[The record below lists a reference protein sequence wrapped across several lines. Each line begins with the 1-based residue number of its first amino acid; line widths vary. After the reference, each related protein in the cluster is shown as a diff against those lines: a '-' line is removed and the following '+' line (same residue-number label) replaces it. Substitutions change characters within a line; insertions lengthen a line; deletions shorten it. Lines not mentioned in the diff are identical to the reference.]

1 MENLIFK
8 GNNTK
13 PDINFSAESGILI
26 IKGRSILEFAE
37 NIFEP
42 MNKWVE
48 EYSKSVNNKKI
59 TIEIALEYFNSS
71 TAKALTRFFILT
83 KELLSNNNLEVNY
96 YYDDESILDYGH
108 DFAEVTGMGFNF
120 VEKKYH

>member
-1 MENLIFK
+1 VENFVFE

-13 PDINFSAESGILI
+13 PEVNFSAETGILI
-26 IKGRSILEFAE
+26 IKGKSLLEYAE
-37 NIFEP
+37 NLFEP
-42 MNKWVE
+42 MNNWVE
-48 EYSKSVNNKKI
+48 EYSKINNNKKT

-71 TAKALTRFFILT
+71 TSKALIRFLILA
-83 KELLSNNNLEVNY
+83 KEKLSNNKIEVNF

-108 DFAEVTGMGFNF
+108 DFAEVTGIFFNF

>member
-1 MENLIFK
+1 MQNYIYK

-26 IKGRSILEFAE
+26 IKGRSILEYAE
-37 NIFEP
+37 NVFEP
-42 MNKWVE
+42 MNNWIE
-48 EYSKSVNNKKI
+48 EYSKSINDKKI

-71 TAKALTRFFILT
+71 SAKALIRFLILA
-83 KELLSNNNLEVNY
+83 KKFFSNNDLKVNF

-108 DFAEVTGMGFNF
+108 DFAEVTGIFFNF
-120 VEKKYH
+120 VEKNYH